1 MVIRR
6 VTVVTVVFGD
16 RWGLLRQV
24 ADSLLSDPLATTF
37 VIVDNGCA
45 DPESMDSY
53 AADYP
58 DRVVVLRQEENIG
71 YSGAIRKG
79 LEYARTTDCDR
90 VFVLDDDSV
99 PELGAIGRLY
109 ENLAFFPEPE
119 KIILAGNR
127 IDVADNAKVFNRLP
141 SKTLMPKGT
150 LFEVFSFRKFVSLAR
165 LLLRIPKPAR
175 DPYLPMV
182 PLEAL
187 VTGGSFIPIEAI
199 RTTELPDAALFLYGE
214 DLEFS
219 WRMRRNGYSCYVCA
233 QPVIRDIDLTFSK
246 EGDHIFDLFE
256 SRFRD
261 YKVYFRIRNAI
272 IISRR
277 NTTQTP
283 HVLLANVLIWTV
295 GLLAIGFFAKGPS
308 KTFFKRARIIL
319 RAVRDG
325 YGSDRTPPPFIEIPG
340 RKRA

>member
-1 MVIRR
+1 MTTRR

-16 RWGLLRQV
+16 RWDLLRQV
-24 ADSLLSDPLATTF
+24 ADSLLPDPLATTF
-37 VIVDNGCA
+37 VIVDNGCT
-45 DPESMDSY
+45 DRELMDAY
-53 AADYP
+53 AANHP

-99 PELGAIGRLY
+99 PEPGAIGRLY

-119 KIILAGNR
+119 KIVLAGNR

-150 LFEVFSFRKFVSLAR
+150 LFEVFSFRKFVSLVR
-165 LLLRIPKPAR
+165 LLLRIPKPAG

-187 VTGGSFIPIEAI
+187 VTGGSFIPIGAI
-199 RTTELPDAALFLYGE
+199 RTTELPDPELFLYGE

-256 SRFRD
+256 SKFRD
-261 YKVYFRIRNAI
+261 YKVYFRIRNAV

-277 NTTQTP
+277 NTIQAP
-283 HVLLANVLIWTV
+283 PVLLANVLIWTA
-295 GLLAIGFFAKGPS
+295 GLIAIGFFAKGLS

-325 YGSDRTPPPFIEIPG
+325 YGSERTPPPFIEIPG